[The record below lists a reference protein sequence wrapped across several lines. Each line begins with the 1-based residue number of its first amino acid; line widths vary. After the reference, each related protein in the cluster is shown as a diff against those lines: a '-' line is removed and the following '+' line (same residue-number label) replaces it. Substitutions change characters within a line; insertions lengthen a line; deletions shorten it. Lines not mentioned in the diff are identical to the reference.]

1 MKKFSF
7 LFLLILA
14 IGFQQLSAQP
24 MSIDKLDAANKELA
38 KQEYYT
44 ALEWYL
50 EAYED
55 GEDNIQENVDVIHN
69 IAMLYST
76 LRNYRKS
83 ASWYK
88 KLIKED
94 KNGKYPNANYHLGY
108 ALKIDGKYDESIAAF
123 DAFIAASSDA
133 TMKKMAEIQ
142 KAGVK
147 LAQTLPAADEEII
160 VENKTTR
167 AFNSGYT
174 EWSPFYANDGEMYY
188 TSLKSDKVV
197 YRKGDHFIRMYKSS
211 KNGEDW
217 GEGQLL
223 GEVINKKGA
232 HIGNVTMSDDRNYM
246 YFTQTTRKGDAL
258 ESSRIYV
265 SKKEGANWG
274 EPVEVTGIN
283 DAAYMS
289 KQPAFGK
296 VNGKDALFFVS
307 NMPGGQGGWD
317 IYVSVLKSPTE
328 AEPAISLGTDVN
340 TIGDDETPFYKDD
353 QLYFAST
360 GHPSIGGYD
369 IFVADQ
375 KGVQWNN
382 VENLGK
388 SINTEADELYFVLD
402 QEGYHGFLVSNR
414 KGAKSIEQTST
425 FDKEDSWKMSGD
437 DIFQVEFPKPVF
449 ANLDVRVFDQN
460 NKPVKGV
467 TIELREVGK
476 SKGETKTNPRGN
488 KFEFPLDLEK
498 DYEII
503 ATRDCFDGSKEKI
516 STKAITD
523 SKTFVTEFVL
533 NANPPTITPRQI
545 KKQIK
550 TEKGQPIVL
559 GELLF
564 DLNKSDI
571 RPDAEPALIQI
582 LNLMN
587 KYPDM
592 VIELSSH
599 TDSRGSNPANQ
610 ALSQR
615 RADSS
620 KKWLVE
626 RGIADNRIKAIGK
639 GETELR
645 NRCADGVECTE
656 EEHQYNRRTDFKIV
670 AGPTEIVTESFS
682 NEYET
687 VYDTTYCP
695 GLKDATGSI
704 DMKSLNTTEIVF
716 EKESHDFGNVKK
728 GQTVE
733 HTFKFKNVGKEK
745 LVVEFASGSCGCTVP
760 DYPKNAIAPGA
771 TGEIKVVYTAKED
784 KEIGLEDQQEVTI
797 IANTE
802 PPVSL
807 VTITAKIVE

>member
-1 MKKFSF
+1 MKKLSF
-7 LFLLILA
+7 LFLLIA
-14 IGFQQLSAQP
+14 AVGFQQLSAQP

-38 KQEYYT
+38 KKEYYT

-50 EAYED
+50 DAYED
-55 GEDNIQENVDVIHN
+55 GEDNIQEDVTVIHN

-76 LRNYRKS
+76 LRNYRRS

-88 KLIKED
+88 KLIKAD

-108 ALKIDGKYDESIAAF
+108 ALKIDKKYDAAIAAF
-123 DAFIAASSDA
+123 DAFIASSSDDA
-133 TMKKMAEIQ
+133 MKEMAEIQ

-147 LAQTLPAADEEII
+147 LAQTLPDADPEISI
-160 VENKTTR
+160 ENKSTR
-167 AFNSGYT
+167 AFSSAYT
-174 EWSPFYANDGEMYY
+174 EWSPFYVNESEMYY

-197 YRKGDHFIRMYKSS
+197 YRKGDHFKRMYKSTH
-211 KNGEDW
+211 NGKKW
-217 GEGQLL
+217 GEGQLVSD
-223 GEVINKKGA
+223 VINKKGV
-232 HIGNVTMSDDRNYM
+232 HVGNVTMSDDRNYM

-265 SKKEGANWG
+265 SKKEGGKWG
-274 EPVEVTGIN
+274 EPVELAGIN
-283 DAAYMS
+283 DPAYMS

-296 VNGKDALFFVS
+296 VNGKDAIFFVS
-307 NMPGGQGGWD
+307 DKPGGQGGWD
-317 IYVSVLKSPTE
+317 IYVSVLKSPTA
-328 AEPAISLGTDVN
+328 AEPAISLGRDVN
-340 TIGDDETPFYKDD
+340 SIGDDETPFYKDD

-375 KGVQWNN
+375 NGVKWDN

-388 SINTEADELYFVLD
+388 SINTEADELYLVLD
-402 QEGYHGFLVSNR
+402 QEGYHGFIVSNR
-414 KGAKSIEQTST
+414 KGAKALTKGDT
-425 FDKEDSWKMSGD
+425 FDKEDSWRTSGD
-437 DIFQVEFPKPVF
+437 DIFQVVFPKPVF

-460 NKPVKGV
+460 EKPVKGV
-467 TIELREVGK
+467 TIELKEVGQA
-476 SKGETKTNPRGN
+476 KGQTKTNPRGN

-503 ATRDCFDGSKEKI
+503 ATVDCFDGSKERI

-523 SKTFVTEFVL
+523 SKTIITEFVL
-533 NANPPTITPRQI
+533 NAIPPKITSRQEKETITHSGS
-545 KKQIK
+545 
-550 TEKGQPIVL
+550 TPIVL

-564 DLNKSDI
+564 DFNKADI
-571 RPDAEPALIQI
+571 RPDAEPALIQV

-592 VIELSSH
+592 VIQLSSH

-610 ALSQR
+610 RLSQR
-615 RADSS
+615 RANSS
-620 KKWLVE
+620 KAWLVSK
-626 RGIADNRIKAIGK
+626 GITADRIKAVGK

-645 NRCADGVECTE
+645 NRCADGVNCSD
-656 EEHQYNRRTDFKIV
+656 EEHQYNRRTDFRIIS
-670 AGPTEIVTESFS
+670 GPTNIVTESFD
-682 NEYET
+682 NKFKT
-687 VYDTTYCP
+687 VYDTVYCVP
-695 GLKDATGSI
+695 ATGGTGAI
-704 DMKSLNTTEIVF
+704 DINTLDLTEIVF

-728 GQTVE
+728 GETVE
-733 HTFKFKNVGKEK
+733 HTFKFTNIGKKE

-760 DYPKNAIAPGA
+760 DYPKEAIAPGQ

-807 VTITAKIVE
+807 VTITAKIVK

>member
-760 DYPKNAIAPGA
+760 DYPKKAIAPGA

>member
-1 MKKFSF
+1 MRKLSF

-55 GEDNIQENVDVIHN
+55 GEDNIQEDVDVIHN

-83 ASWYK
+83 ANWYK
-88 KLIKED
+88 KLVRAD

-108 ALKIDGKYDESIAAF
+108 ALKIDGKYPESIAAL
-123 DAFIAASSDA
+123 DAFIASSSDA
-133 TMKKMAEIQ
+133 AMKKMADIQ
-142 KAGVK
+142 KAGIELVEM
-147 LAQTLPAADEEII
+147 LPAADEEIS
-160 VENKTTR
+160 VENRTTR
-167 AFNSGYT
+167 AFNSGYS
-174 EWSPFYANDGEMYY
+174 EWSPFYANEGEMYY
-188 TSLKSDKVV
+188 TSLTSDKVV
-197 YRKGDHFIRMYKSS
+197 YRKGDHFIRMYKST
-211 KNGEDW
+211 KDGKDW
-217 GEGQLL
+217 SEGQLL
-223 GEVINKKGA
+223 GDVINKKGV
-232 HIGNVTMSDDRNYM
+232 HVGNVTMSDDRNYM

-265 SKKEGANWG
+265 SEKEGTNWG
-274 EPVEVTGIN
+274 EPVELAGVN

-317 IYVSVLKSPTE
+317 IYVSVLKSPT
-328 AEPAISLGTDVN
+328 AGEPAISLGTDVN
-340 TIGDDETPFYKDD
+340 SMGDDETPFYKDD

-375 KGVQWNN
+375 KGVEWDN

-402 QEGYHGFLVSNR
+402 QEGYHGLLVSNR
-414 KGAKSIEQTST
+414 KGSKSIEQTST
-425 FDKEDSWKMSGD
+425 FDKEDSWRMSGD

-449 ANLDVRVFDQN
+449 ATLDVRVFDQN
-460 NKPVKGV
+460 NKPVNGV
-467 TIELREVGK
+467 TIELKEVGK
-476 SKGETKTNPRGN
+476 AKGQTKTNPRGN
-488 KFEFPLDLEK
+488 KFEFPLDLDK
-498 DYEII
+498 DYEIV

-533 NANPPTITPRQI
+533 NSNPPKITSRKI
-545 KKQIK
+545 KKVITTK
-550 TEKGQPIVL
+550 TGEPIVL

-564 DLNKSDI
+564 DFNKSDI

-615 RADSS
+615 RANSS
-620 KKWLVE
+620 KDWLVAK
-626 RGIADNRIKAIGK
+626 GIAIGKIKAIGK

-645 NRCADGVECTE
+645 NQCKDGVECSD

-670 AGPTEIVTESFS
+670 SGPTEIVTESFE

-687 VYDTTYCP
+687 VYDTVYCA
-695 GLKDATGSI
+695 GLKGATGSI
-704 DMKSLNTTEIVF
+704 DINSLKTTKIAF
-716 EKESHDFGNVKK
+716 EQEVYDFGNVKK
-728 GQTVE
+728 GETVE
-733 HTFKFKNVGKEK
+733 HIFKFKNTGKEK

-760 DYPKNAIAPGA
+760 NYSKNAIAPGE

-797 IANTE
+797 ITNTD

>member
-1 MKKFSF
+1 MKKLSF

-94 KNGKYPNANYHLGY
+94 KNSKYPNANYHLGY
-108 ALKIDGKYDESIAAF
+108 ALKIDEKYDESNAAF
-123 DAFIAASSDA
+123 DAFIASTSDA

-142 KAGVK
+142 KAGIK

-174 EWSPFYANDGEMYY
+174 EWSPFYANEGEMYY

-197 YRKGDHFIRMYKSS
+197 YRKGEHFIRMYKSS

-223 GEVINKKGA
+223 SEVINKKGA

-274 EPVEVTGIN
+274 EPVEVAGIN
-283 DAAYMS
+283 DDAYMS

-296 VNGKDALFFVS
+296 VNGKDALFFAS

-317 IYVSVLKSPTE
+317 IYVSVLKSPT
-328 AEPAISLGTDVN
+328 AGEPAISLGTDVN

-375 KGVQWNN
+375 KGVKWDN

-414 KGAKSIEQTST
+414 KGAKSIEQNST
-425 FDKEDSWKMSGD
+425 FDKEDSWKTSGD

-460 NKPVKGV
+460 NKPVNGV
-467 TIELREVGK
+467 TIELKEVGK
-476 SKGETKTNPRGN
+476 AKGEAKTNPRGN

-503 ATRDCFDGSKEKI
+503 ATRDCFDGRKEKI

-533 NANPPTITPRQI
+533 TSNPPKITPRQV
-545 KKQIK
+545 KKTITSK
-550 TEKGQPIVL
+550 KGQPIVL

-564 DLNKSDI
+564 DLAKWDI
-571 RPDAEPALIQI
+571 RPDAEPALTQI

-599 TDSRGSNPANQ
+599 TDSRGSSPANQ

-615 RADSS
+615 RAESS
-620 KKWLVE
+620 KTWLVT
-626 RGIADNRIKAIGK
+626 RGIATERIKAIGK
-639 GETELR
+639 GESELR
-645 NRCADGVECTE
+645 NRCADGVECTDD
-656 EEHQYNRRTDFKIV
+656 EHQYNRRTDFKIV

-687 VYDTTYCP
+687 VYDTTYCA

-704 DMKSLNTTEIVF
+704 DIKSLNTTEIVF
-716 EKESHDFGNVKK
+716 EKESFDFGNVKK

-733 HTFKFKNVGKEK
+733 HTFKFKNIGKEK